1 MLSLFSPFYCAHC
14 ISCRLPQAS
23 CVCSRIQQTNMPY
36 TITICCHPKEWQK
49 TDNTAHW
56 AWLSSDDIKRFKWH
70 RKIDHIDNF
79 SALQYSASSQGA
91 YLLYPSDDALD
102 INDTSLTIEELWV
115 VDGTWQEAQKMLRQS
130 PWLDSITKVKIPKNI
145 NNQALES
152 KFELR
157 RNQRGLSTLEAISE
171 AVSEATSFC
180 SHPPSHIQPY
190 SAADCLNENFQLF
203 QQTLLELKK

>member
-1 MLSLFSPFYCAHC
+1 
-14 ISCRLPQAS
+14 
-23 CVCSRIQQTNMPY
+23 MPY

-79 SALQYSASSQGA
+79 SALQYSASSQGT